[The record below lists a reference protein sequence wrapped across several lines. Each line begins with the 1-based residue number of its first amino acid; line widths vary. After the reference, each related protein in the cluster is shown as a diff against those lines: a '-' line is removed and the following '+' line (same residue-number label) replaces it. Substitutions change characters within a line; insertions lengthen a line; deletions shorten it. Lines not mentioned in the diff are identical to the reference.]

1 MNPKTK
7 KEKLEFS
14 MASIRSSSAN
24 SRSYNNSRYSTSSI
38 RNDLAP
44 DCLCQVKAVIRTI
57 GKEGPNKGKK
67 FWGCRNFVNR
77 EVDCGCG
84 FFDWYSE
91 QENQTPTCRECSQKD
106 MEISAIKKNIMK
118 MHEDDKSTKNNMKLL
133 IVICLLLTVICVIFM
148 CLLVFK

>member
-7 KEKLEFS
+7 KEKL
-14 MASIRSSSAN
+14 ASIRSSSSN
-24 SRSYNNSRYSTSSI
+24 SRSCNNSRYSTSFS
-38 RNDLAP
+38 RNDLAS
-44 DCLCQVKAVIRTI
+44 DCLCQVKAVIRTV
-57 GKEGPNKGKK
+57 GKEGPNKCKK

-91 QENQTPTCRECSQKD
+91 QENQTPICKECSKKG
-106 MEISAIKKNIMK
+106 MENATLKKTIMK

-133 IVICLLLTVICVIFM
+133 IVICLLLTVIRVIFM
-148 CLLVFK
+148 CLLVLM

>member
-44 DCLCQVKAVIRTI
+44 DCLCQVKVVIRTV

-67 FWGCRNFVNR
+67 IWGCRNFV
-77 EVDCGCG
+77 VSLWVSKFMFMD
-84 FFDWYSE
+84 FH
-91 QENQTPTCRECSQKD
+91 
-106 MEISAIKKNIMK
+106 I
-118 MHEDDKSTKNNMKLL
+118 LL
-133 IVICLLLTVICVIFM
+133 GV
-148 CLLVFK
+148 

>member
-1 MNPKTK
+1 VGFKNILTY
-7 KEKLEFS
+7 EQCYFDFS
-14 MASIRSSSAN
+14 
-24 SRSYNNSRYSTSSI
+24 
-38 RNDLAP
+38 
-44 DCLCQVKAVIRTI
+44 Q
-57 GKEGPNKGKK
+57 
-67 FWGCRNFVNR
+67 NR

-106 MEISAIKKNIMK
+106 MEISAIKKTIMK